1 MSFTDEEL
9 GKIEESLTSK
19 RPGPYWAGR
28 HARALIGEMMSLHA
42 ELGGELPFDGQIGQ
56 LKSYINKDTHPLFVT
71 KTAPTII
78 RFIRAKRAEAKAK
91 PGTGKRARSG
101 GGKFKSDDLS
111 TPNVNEAYA
120 DGKTP
125 PKKTQRKAS
134 SKKTSSAT
142 KSKAKPKAAPKKQ
155 ATKAKAKTKK

>member
-1 MSFTDEEL
+1 M
-9 GKIEESLTSK
+9 
-19 RPGPYWAGR
+19 
-28 HARALIGEMMSLHA
+28 
-42 ELGGELPFDGQIGQ
+42 
-56 LKSYINKDTHPLFVT
+56 T

-142 KSKAKPKAAPKKQ
+142 KSKAKPKAAPKKK

>member
-120 DGKTP
+120 DGK
-125 PKKTQRKAS
+125 AS

-142 KSKAKPKAAPKKQ
+142 KSKAKPKAAPKKK

>member
-9 GKIEESLTSK
+9 GLIEGSLTSK
-19 RPGPYWAGR
+19 RPGLYWAGK
-28 HARALIGEMMSLHA
+28 HARALIQEMMNLHA
-42 ELGGELPFDGQIGQ
+42 QLGGDLPFDGQIGQ
-56 LKSYINKDTHPLFVT
+56 LKSNINKDTHPFFVT

-78 RFIRAKRAEAKAK
+78 RFIREKRAEAKAK
-91 PGTGKRARSG
+91 AGKRARAG
-101 GGKFKSDDLS
+101 GGKFKSDDPS

-125 PKKTQRKAS
+125 AKKTQRKTS

-142 KSKAKPKAAPKKQ
+142 TSKAKPKAAPKTK